1 MSKDRQSAF
10 IELID
15 KRKVLEERKKHTA
28 QNQQPVEEGPEYWK
42 RAFLELQAKQS
53 GQITCCGFLGCSIS
67 SNFIEFITS
76 VTYYVYGIVVGF
88 FYFVFVTLHCV

>member
-15 KRKVLEERKKHTA
+15 KRKMLEERKKHTA
-28 QNQQPVEEGPEYWK
+28 QKQPVEDDPEYWK

-53 GQITCCGFLGCSIS
+53 GQITCCGFLGCIIS
-67 SNFIEFITS
+67 LNLIKVITL
-76 VTYYVYGIVVGF
+76 VMYYVCGIVVGI